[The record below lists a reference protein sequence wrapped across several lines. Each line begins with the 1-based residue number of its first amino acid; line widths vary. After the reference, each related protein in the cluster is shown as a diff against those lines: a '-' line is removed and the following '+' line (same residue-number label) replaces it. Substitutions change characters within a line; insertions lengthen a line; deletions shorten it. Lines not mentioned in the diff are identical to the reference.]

1 MDAFPALDWELA
13 ARSGAGL
20 VPAGPRLDH
29 EEVAAVV
36 AELRAAAATATGH
49 VREVTE
55 LELPAPAQVVVVD
68 RAGWMTAISQ
78 SAQALLEGAAGPAQP
93 ADNPLRLARAKG
105 LGLQAG
111 GVFAVLSTR
120 ILGQFDPFHRPE
132 RLLLVAPNVV
142 AVERKLGVLPRD
154 FRLWVCLHEETHR
167 FQFGTAPWLRSH
179 LLGLIGE
186 LLDGEELQFGW
197 PDAEGLRSAFGSSEQ
212 QQAFD
217 QINGLMALLEGHA
230 DVMMDRV
237 GTAVVPTYPSIRKAF
252 NARRDASGVFGFVQ
266 KLLGLDLKMAQYRE
280 GAAFCRAVID
290 AADVATLNRA
300 FSAPGMLP
308 STEELRD
315 PQRWLHRV

>member
-1 MDAFPALDWELA
+1 MEQLPAVDWELA
-13 ARSGAGL
+13 ARTGAGL
-20 VPAGPRLDH
+20 VPAGPRLTASD
-29 EEVAAVV
+29 ARAVV
-36 AELRAAAATATGH
+36 TELRTAATTATEH
-49 VREVTE
+49 VRRVTE
-55 LELPAPAQVVVVD
+55 LERPAEAEVLVVD

-78 SAQALLEGAAGPAQP
+78 SAQALLEGAAGPSEP
-93 ADNPLRLARAKG
+93 VDNPWRAARAKT
-105 LGLQAG
+105 LGVQAG
-111 GVFAVLSTR
+111 GVFAVLGTR
-120 ILGQFDPFHRPE
+120 ILGQFDPFYRPE

-142 AVERKLGVLPRD
+142 AVEQRLGVLPRD

-167 FQFGTAPWLRSH
+167 FQFGTAPWLRGH

-197 PDAEGLRSAFGSSEQ
+197 PDAEGIRSLFGTPEQ

-217 QINGLMALLEGHA
+217 QVNAVMALLEGHA

-237 GTAVVPTYPSIRKAF
+237 GTSVVPTYASIRRAF
-252 NARRDASGVFGFVQ
+252 NARREAAGMFGVAQ
-266 KLLGLDLKMAQYRE
+266 KLLGMDLKMAQYRD

-308 STEELRD
+308 SVDELRD
-315 PQRWLHRV
+315 PQRWLSRV

>member
-1 MDAFPALDWELA
+1 MDAIPAVDWELA

-20 VPAGPRLDH
+20 VPAGPRLDRS
-29 EEVAAVV
+29 EIAAVV
-36 AELRAAAATATGH
+36 AELRTAAATATGH
-49 VREVTE
+49 VRDVTE
-55 LELPAPAQVVVVD
+55 LERPAEAQVLVVD

-78 SAQALLEGAAGPAQP
+78 SAQALLEGAGGPAQP
-93 ADNPLRLARAKG
+93 ADNPWRMARAKA
-105 LGLQAG
+105 LAVQAG

-142 AVERKLGVLPRD
+142 AAERKLGVVPRD

-167 FQFGTAPWLRSH
+167 FQFGTAPWLRGH
-179 LLGLIGE
+179 VLGLIGE
-186 LLDGEELQFGW
+186 LLDGDELQFGW
-197 PDAEGLRSAFGSSEQ
+197 PDAEGLRSVFGSPEQ

-217 QINGLMALLEGHA
+217 QVNAVMALLEGHA

-237 GTAVVPTYPSIRKAF
+237 GTSVVPTYPSIRKAF
-252 NARRDASGVFGFVQ
+252 NARREANGIFGVAQ
-266 KLLGLDLKMAQYRE
+266 KLLGLDMKMAQYRD

-308 STEELRD
+308 STDELRD

>member
-1 MDAFPALDWELA
+1 MDQIPTVDWGLA
-13 ARSGAGL
+13 ARSGAAL
-20 VPAGPRLDH
+20 VPAGPRLDRS
-29 EEVAAVV
+29 EVAAVV
-36 AELRAAAATATGH
+36 AELRTAATTATDH
-49 VREVTE
+49 VREVTGME
-55 LELPAPAQVVVVD
+55 RPSDADVLVVD

-78 SAQALLEGAAGPAQP
+78 SAQALLEGAGGPPQP
-93 ADNPLRLARAKG
+93 ADNPWRAGRAKA
-105 LGLQAG
+105 LGVQAG
-111 GVFAVLSTR
+111 GVFAVLATR
-120 ILGQFDPFHRPE
+120 ILGQFDPFYRPE

-197 PDAEGLRSAFGSSEQ
+197 PDTDGLRSVFGSPEQ

-217 QINGLMALLEGHA
+217 QVNGVMALLEGHA

-237 GTAVVPTYPSIRKAF
+237 GTSVVPTYPSIRKAF
-252 NARRDASGVFGFVQ
+252 NARREAHGVFGLAQ
-266 KLLGLDLKMAQYRE
+266 KLLGLDLKMAQYRD

-290 AADVATLNRA
+290 AADVATLNLA

-308 STEELRD
+308 TTDELRD
-315 PQRWLHRV
+315 PQRWLHRT

>member
-1 MDAFPALDWELA
+1 MDPIPAVDWELA
-13 ARSGAGL
+13 ARTGAGL
-20 VPAGPRLDH
+20 VPAGPRLTSSDA
-29 EEVAAVV
+29 AAVV
-36 AELRAAAATATGH
+36 AELRTAAAAATEH
-49 VREVTE
+49 VRRVTE
-55 LELPAPAQVVVVD
+55 LERPADATVLVVD

-78 SAQALLEGAAGPAQP
+78 SAQSLLDGAAGPAEP
-93 ADNPLRLARAKG
+93 ADNPWRAARAKA
-105 LGLQAG
+105 LGVQAG
-111 GVFAVLSTR
+111 GVFAVVGTR
-120 ILGQFDPFHRPE
+120 ILGQFDPFYRPE

-142 AVERKLGVLPRD
+142 AVEQRLGVLPRD

-167 FQFGTAPWLRSH
+167 FQFGTAPWLRGH

-197 PDAEGLRSAFGSSEQ
+197 PDADGLRNLLGSPEQ

-217 QINGLMALLEGHA
+217 QVNAVMALLEGHA

-237 GTAVVPTYPSIRKAF
+237 GTAVVPTYPSIRRAF
-252 NARRDASGVFGFVQ
+252 NARRQAAGMFGFVQ
-266 KLLGLDLKMAQYRE
+266 KLLGLDLKMAQYRD

-308 STEELRD
+308 SVAELRD
-315 PQRWLHRV
+315 PQRWLSRV

>member
-1 MDAFPALDWELA
+1 MDAIPAVDWELA

-20 VPAGPRLDH
+20 VPAGPRLDRS
-29 EEVAAVV
+29 EIAAVV
-36 AELRAAAATATGH
+36 AELRTAAATAHRH
-49 VREVTE
+49 VRDVTE
-55 LELPAPAQVVVVD
+55 LERPAEAEVLVVD

-78 SAQALLEGAAGPAQP
+78 SAQALLEGAAGPAEP
-93 ADNPLRLARAKG
+93 ADTPWRMARAKA
-105 LGLQAG
+105 LAVQAG

-120 ILGQFDPFHRPE
+120 ILGQFDPFYRPE

-142 AVERKLGVLPRD
+142 AAERKLGVLPRD

-167 FQFGTAPWLRSH
+167 FQFGTAPWLRGH
-179 LLGLIGE
+179 VLGLIGE
-186 LLDGEELQFGW
+186 LLDGDELQFGW
-197 PDAEGLRSAFGSSEQ
+197 PDAEGLRSVFGSPEQ

-217 QINGLMALLEGHA
+217 QVNAVMALLEGHA

-237 GTAVVPTYPSIRKAF
+237 GTSVVPTYPSIRKAF
-252 NARRDASGVFGFVQ
+252 NARREATGIFGVAQ
-266 KLLGLDLKMAQYRE
+266 KLLGLDMKMAQYRD

-300 FSAPGMLP
+300 FSAPGLLP
-308 STEELRD
+308 STDELRD